1 MKEKVSSQPGI
12 EEHASHKLDNAASC
26 GSEAR
31 GNCVASHDPVAG
43 ALRTNQR
50 TTSPCS
56 QEGKF
61 LGSIGKMLGGALSAV
76 GSALGFS
83 MGGAASP
90 NPFASLSHV
99 GKYPLPIKPKGPND
113 GVKAAADAKI
123 ASWGLNQ
130 WNS

>member
-1 MKEKVSSQPGI
+1 MCC
-12 EEHASHKLDNAASC
+12 H
-26 GSEAR
+26 
-31 GNCVASHDPVAG
+31 SHDPVAG

-50 TTSPCS
+50 TPSLCS

-113 GVKAAADAKI
+113 DVKAAADAKI